1 MTAVLE
7 SRGLGKRYR
16 QRWALTDCSLSVPA
30 GHVVGLVGPNG
41 AGKTTLLHL
50 ATGLLA
56 PTTGTIEVLGG
67 EPAASPAQLARVGF
81 VAQDAPTYAGL
92 SVADHLR
99 LGAHL
104 NPGWDAHLAR
114 DRIDRLGLDL
124 GQRAGKLSGANGPS
138 LP

>member
-7 SRGLGKRYR
+7 ARGLGKRYR
-16 QRWALTDCSLSVPA
+16 RAQALTDCTLSIPA
-30 GHVVGLVGPNG
+30 GQVAGLVGPNG

-50 ATGLLA
+50 AVGLLA
-56 PTTGTIEVLGG
+56 PTSGTIAVLGG
-67 EPAASPAQLARVGF
+67 RPASSPAQLARVGF

-104 NPGWDAHLAR
+104 NPGWDAAVAR
-114 DRIDRLGLDL
+114 HRIER
-124 GQRAGKLSGANGPS
+124 
-138 LP
+138 